1 MRRLGLALMIA
12 TFTFL
17 LVGQAV
23 ATPIG
28 VVELGI
34 EADPIYDV
42 VFRYK
47 ITNQSYGS
55 DGDIKNVFI
64 SLPSAL
70 QSQIDMT
77 YGTEALKTIETPD
90 PAIWMSFDF
99 PPAMT
104 VQLVS
109 NPLLTGIVDSGIFK
123 VGLHLIPGSVIPND
137 PHQVH
142 MYWSTGKDYKAQ
154 ASTPEPTTL
163 LLVGVGLI
171 AIAGYA
177 RIRKKREV

>member
-1 MRRLGLALMIA
+1 MGRLGLALMIA

-28 VVELGI
+28 VVEIGI

-47 ITNQSYGS
+47 IINQSYGS

-70 QSQIDMT
+70 QSQVDMT
-77 YGTEALKTIETPD
+77 YGTEALKTIETPSAD
-90 PAIWMSFDF
+90 WMSFDF

-104 VQLVS
+104 VQLVA
-109 NPLLTGIVDSGIFK
+109 NPSSTGIVDSGIFK
-123 VGLHLIPGSVIPND
+123 VGLHLITGSVIPHD

-154 ASTPEPTTL
+154 ASIPEPTTL
-163 LLVGVGLI
+163 LLVGFGLI
-171 AIAGYA
+171 VVAGYA